1 MMIMM
6 LFFVLT
12 GLTSTWWFCPY
23 VGCWN
28 HIIGPLNKND
38 FNEKNTT
45 ATLSTLPPLHFRNL
59 NRDST
64 SMTFSLM
71 GRPAGHFLST
81 LMKAEILHPAAFLV
95 KHFSEKK
102 MPKLLPNFTQGRLA
116 HISNTE
122 KKYQSHEFVSYLS
135 HRRVVSLF

>member
-1 MMIMM
+1 
-6 LFFVLT
+6 
-12 GLTSTWWFCPY
+12 
-23 VGCWN
+23 
-28 HIIGPLNKND
+28 
-38 FNEKNTT
+38 
-45 ATLSTLPPLHFRNL
+45 
-59 NRDST
+59 
-64 SMTFSLM
+64 MTFSLM

-122 KKYQSHEFVSYLS
+122 KNINLMN
-135 HRRVVSLF
+135 LFLTFPTVKSGVTFLN

>member
-1 MMIMM
+1 MI
-6 LFFVLT
+6 
-12 GLTSTWWFCPY
+12 ST
-23 VGCWN
+23 
-28 HIIGPLNKND
+28 K
-38 FNEKNTT
+38 KNTT

-135 HRRVVSLF
+135 HSEEWCHFSKLGCFVSPYIFRFAFCYCLWITIHHSFGYHGSLG